1 MKYIQLHK
9 SPLFLK
15 IIFIISIAVIFFIG
29 GITFKHITVLK
40 KSSSWVNNSY
50 EVNTELERLMSYLK
64 DAETGQRGYILTRDK
79 NFLTPYVVSKDLIK
93 KSFEKVTIL
102 TKNSRTQQANLKKL
116 IFLINTRQ
124 NYLSK
129 TLYLI
134 EQENY
139 DQTTF
144 RSYLAIGKKT
154 MDSIRDKI
162 EDMIIA
168 QKNLLSNRQK
178 DYESTMNYTPLLIY
192 LTLLVTLVL
201 ITIAFI
207 KMNRDLVIL
216 KNTINTLTVGNEASR
231 LAEIV
236 GGFGS
241 WQYNLETNEYTFSDN
256 EYRLLGCEPQSFKA
270 SLEEFY
276 KFVHPDDLQHVIDNA
291 KNIPGDE
298 SLPPF
303 TYRIIRK
310 DGEIRY
316 FRALGRVVTVASGE
330 RTHIGTTSDVTEEVY
345 AKNFIEDRNRELEN
359 NNKELTAFNYIASHD
374 LQEPLRKIETFLSR
388 LVSKDYDSLSKSGQ
402 QYVTSIQASAK
413 RMRVLI
419 EDLLQF
425 SRTNKTEKAFE
436 EADLN
441 DLFENAKQELAQS
454 IEEKNAVIEN
464 NIFPTLN
471 VIPFQIQQLFINLIG
486 NSLKYSKEDVSPIIE
501 INCSIISA
509 TDEELLPQNNQKYHK
524 ITFTD
529 NGIGFEQE
537 YAKKIFVL
545 FNRLHNKNE
554 YNGTGIGLAICKK
567 IVENHKGYIFA
578 KGVLNE
584 GSIFTVFLPAEY
596 TPVI

>member
-9 SPLFLK
+9 SPLLLK

-29 GITFKHITVLK
+29 GITFKHITILK
-40 KSSSWVNNSY
+40 KSSTWVSNSH
-50 EVNTELERLMSYLK
+50 EVNAELERLISYIK
-64 DAETGQRGYILTRDK
+64 DAETGQRGYILSNDK
-79 NFLTPYVVSKDLIK
+79 SFLDPYYASKGLVK
-93 KSFEKVTIL
+93 KSFDRVSKL
-102 TKNSRTQQANLKKL
+102 TANSRTQQSNLKKL
-116 IFLINTRQ
+116 LYFINKKQ

-129 TLYLI
+129 SLYLTQQGI
-134 EQENY
+134 Y
-139 DQTTF
+139 DEEAF
-144 RSYLAIGKKT
+144 RSNLIIGKQT
-154 MDSIRDKI
+154 MDSIRFKI
-162 EDMIIA
+162 EHMMIT
-168 QKNLLSNRQK
+168 QQNLLKNRQK
-178 DYESTMNYTPLLIY
+178 EYESTMNYTPLLIY

-216 KNTINTLTVGNEASR
+216 KNTINTLSVANEASN

-241 WQYNLETNEYTFSDN
+241 WQYNLETNTYTFSDN
-256 EYRLLGCEPQSFKA
+256 EYRLLGCEPQSFIA
-270 SLEEFY
+270 SIEEFY

-291 KNIPGDE
+291 KNIPGE
-298 SLPPF
+298 STLRPF

-330 RTHIGTTSDVTEEVY
+330 KTHIGTTSDVTEEVY
-345 AKNFIEDRNRELEN
+345 AQNFIEERNRELES

-388 LVSKDYDSLSKSGQ
+388 LVSKDYDNLSKSGQ
-402 QYVTSIQASAK
+402 QYVSSIQSSAR

-425 SRTNKTEKAFE
+425 SRTNKTEKVFE
-436 EADLN
+436 EASLQA
-441 DLFENAKQELAQS
+441 LLENAKQELTQT
-454 IEEKNAVIEN
+454 IEDKNAVIEN
-464 NIFPTLN
+464 NELPTLK

-486 NSLKYSKEDVSPIIE
+486 NSLKYSKEDTAPIIK
-501 INCSIISA
+501 INSSIISA
-509 TDEELLPQNNQKYHK
+509 NDEEFLPQNNNKYYK
-524 ITFTD
+524 ITIED

-537 YAKKIFVL
+537 YAKKIFIL

-554 YNGTGIGLAICKK
+554 YDGTGIGLAICKK
-567 IVENHKGYIFA
+567 IVENHKGFIFA
-578 KGVLNE
+578 KGVLNQ
-584 GSIFTVFLPAEY
+584 GATFIIYLPAE
-596 TPVI
+596 